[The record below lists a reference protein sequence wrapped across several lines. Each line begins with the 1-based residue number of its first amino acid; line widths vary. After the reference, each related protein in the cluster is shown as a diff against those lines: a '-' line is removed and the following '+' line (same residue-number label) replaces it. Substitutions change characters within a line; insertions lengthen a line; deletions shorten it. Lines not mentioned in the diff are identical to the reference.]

1 MYNFVTQAIERS
13 RAVLAIMI
21 ALTLSGMIAYINIPR
36 EADPDIPIPYI
47 YVGVVLPGISPADAE
62 RLIVKPLELELRSL
76 TGVEEI
82 ISTGAQNYGSVLLKF
97 DVSFDKNQA
106 LIDVRERVNA
116 TRSKLPDDAEEP
128 VVKEFN
134 TALFPVIMVSLSG
147 DAPERELYERA
158 RALKDEITGI
168 PEVLEAN
175 LVGHRE
181 ELLEI
186 NIDPR
191 MLEVYNIT
199 PVQLFQAISQNNK
212 LVPAGAMDSSS
223 GKFAIKVPGLL
234 ENIDDIKNIT
244 IKTDGDSVIQ
254 LADIAQVRRS
264 FKDADRRARFNGK
277 PTIALEVTKRIGAN
291 IIETTAAVR
300 EVADAYTVNW
310 PETIRV
316 DYSSDFSTIIYDM
329 IGGLEVSI
337 TNAIALVMI
346 LVVAALGLRSAI
358 LVGLAIPTSFLIGFF
373 IIDLFGYTLNLM
385 ILFGL
390 VLSIGILVDGAIVI
404 VEYADRKMAEGDDR
418 KKAYALA
425 ASRMFWP
432 VTSSTLT
439 TLAAFA
445 PMLFWPGV
453 SGKFMSYLPITV
465 IIVLIAS
472 LVTAMV
478 FLPVLGGLIGKSE
491 QEGDDVLSGLAA
503 DSKLDIRAMR
513 GFTGVYVRFV
523 DWCIERPVRVLLSA
537 VIILYSIVSL
547 YGQFGRGLEFFVEME
562 PHQANIYIKARGNFS
577 IDEADRLT
585 RRVER
590 IILNTPGV
598 ESAFTQT
605 SAGGGGGAG
614 VSNDDRNKPRD
625 AIGAILVEFSHFST
639 RKRSTLILE
648 DITNQANRIPGI
660 LVEARKREDGPPT
673 GKDVEIELAGFEFE
687 PLRKAAAHVRGYFDS
702 RVDKLQDVEDTRDL
716 PGIEWSLYV
725 DREAAGRFGVD
736 VATIGNIVQFVTGGV
751 LVGKYRP
758 DDSDDEIDIRAR
770 FPFNARSFDQLDQLR
785 ISTPNGM
792 VPITNFVKREPGQRV
807 GSISRKDGYRTITIK
822 ANTKIDPETGKKF
835 IADQAVQDFKAWLED
850 NPVPNGVNVNILG
863 ANKEQKDAGEF
874 LGKAMMGS
882 LFLMFIILL
891 LQFNSLYHTFLTLST
906 VVMSTIG
913 VLLGMLVTGQLFSVI
928 MTGTGIVALAGI
940 VVNNSIVL
948 IDTFQRLNKSMP
960 SREAILRAAGQRL
973 RPILITTITTMIGL
987 LPMALHA
994 NINVITR
1001 FIDIGAPEGFWW
1013 VQFSTAI
1020 ISGLG
1025 FSTLLTLIII
1035 PVMITLPERMPSF
1048 KQAALKRIMFWK
1060 QTQNV

>member
-1 MYNFVTQAIERS
+1 MYNFITQAITRS
-13 RAVLAIMI
+13 RAVLAIMM
-21 ALTLSGMIAYINIPR
+21 ALVLGGMLAYSSIPR

-47 YVGVVLPGISPADAE
+47 YVGVALPGISPADAE

-76 TGVEEI
+76 TGVEEV

-106 LIDVRERVNA
+106 LIDVREKVNA
-116 TRSKLPDDAEEP
+116 TRSKLPADAEEP
-128 VVKEFN
+128 TVKEFN
-134 TALFPVIMVSLSG
+134 AALFPVIMVSLSG

-158 RALKDEITGI
+158 RALKDELSSI

-199 PVQLFQAISQNNK
+199 PTQLFQAINQNNK
-212 LVPAGAMDSSS
+212 LVPAGSMDGTS
-223 GKFAIKVPGLL
+223 GKFAIKVPGLI
-234 ENIDDIKNIT
+234 EDIEDVKNIT
-244 IKTDGDSVIQ
+244 IKTDGDAVIQ
-254 LADIAQVRRS
+254 LADIAQIRRS
-264 FKDADRRARFNGK
+264 FKDADRRASFNGK

-291 IIETTAAVR
+291 IIETSAAVR
-300 EVADAYTVNW
+300 NITNEYTTNW
-310 PETIRV
+310 PETIKV
-316 DYSSDFSTIIYDM
+316 DFSSDFSTVIFDM

-346 LVVAALGLRSAI
+346 LVIAALGLRSAL
-358 LVGLAIPTSFLIGFF
+358 LVGIAIPTSFLIGFF
-373 IIDLFGYTLNLM
+373 IIDLLGYTLNLM

-390 VLSIGILVDGAIVI
+390 VLSVGILVDGAIVI
-404 VEYADRKMAEGDDR
+404 VEYADRKMAEGLDR
-418 KKAYALA
+418 KKAYAMA

-453 SGKFMSYLPITV
+453 SGKFMSFLPITV
-465 IIVLIAS
+465 IIVLAAS
-472 LVTAMV
+472 LLTAMV

-491 QEGDDVLSGLAA
+491 QEGSDTLAGLAA
-503 DSKLDIRAMR
+503 ESDMDVRALP
-513 GFTGVYVRFV
+513 GLTGVYVRFV
-523 DWCIERPVRVLLSA
+523 DWCIQRPVRVLMSA
-537 VIILYSIVSL
+537 VLILYVIISL
-547 YGQFGRGLEFFVEME
+547 YGQFGRGIEFFIEME
-562 PHQANIYIKARGNFS
+562 PHQANIYVKARGNMS
-577 IDEADRLT
+577 IEESERLT
-585 RRVER
+585 KRVER
-590 IILNTPGV
+590 IVLNTPGV
-598 ESAFTQT
+598 ESAFTQA
-605 SAGGGGGAG
+605 SASGGGGTG
-614 VSNDDRNKPRD
+614 VSNDDRNKPKD
-625 AIGAILVEFSHFST
+625 AIGTILVEFTHFST
-639 RKRSTLILE
+639 RKRSSLILQ
-648 DITNQANRIPGI
+648 DIQEQASRIPGI

-687 PLRKAAAHVRGYFDS
+687 SLRAAADHVRKYLDS
-702 RVDKLQDVEDTRDL
+702 RTDMLRDVEDTRDL
-716 PGIEWSLYV
+716 PSIEWSLYV

-770 FPFNARSFDQLDQLR
+770 FPFGARSFDQLDQLR
-785 ISTPNGM
+785 VATPNGM
-792 VPITNFVKREPGQRV
+792 IPITNFVRREPGQRV
-807 GSISRKDGYRTITIK
+807 GQISRKDGYRTITLR
-822 ANTKIDPETGKKF
+822 ANTRIDPETGRQI
-835 IADQAVQDFKAWLED
+835 IADKAVQEFSAWLKD
-850 NPVPNGVNVNILG
+850 NPAPKGVNVNLLG

-874 LGKAMMGS
+874 LGRAMLAS

-891 LQFNSLYHTFLTLST
+891 LQFNSVYHTLLTLST

-913 VLLGMLVTGQLFSVI
+913 VLLGMLVSGQLFSVV
-928 MTGTGIVALAGI
+928 MTGTGVVALAGI

-948 IDTFQRLNKSMP
+948 IDTFQRLNKTMNSQ
-960 SREAILRAAGQRL
+960 EAILRATGQRL
-973 RPILITTITTMIGL
+973 RPILITTITTMVGL

-994 NINVITR
+994 NVNVMTR
-1001 FIDIGAPEGFWW
+1001 FVEVGAPEGYWW

-1025 FSTLLTLIII
+1025 FSTLLTLIIV
-1035 PVMITLPERMPSF
+1035 PVMITLPERLPELRKKIKLRTMFRRQPSD
-1048 KQAALKRIMFWK
+1048 A
-1060 QTQNV
+1060 